1 MTYDSPITCSA
12 GKTSNITIED
22 DIVNSYITS
31 CENHYVLVKDSDDY
45 NYCGMYTKN
54 TFQAHFAHKAKK
66 NTDTHNNTTER
77 GNTIDPKGPYEH
89 VRCL

>member
-1 MTYDSPITCSA
+1 M
-12 GKTSNITIED
+12 TSNITIED
-22 DIVNSYITS
+22 NIVDSYITS
-31 CENHYVLVKDSDDY
+31 CDDHYVLVKDSDDN

-54 TFQAHFAHKAKK
+54 TFQAHLTNKTKK

-77 GNTIDPKGPYEH
+77 GNAIDPKGPYEH